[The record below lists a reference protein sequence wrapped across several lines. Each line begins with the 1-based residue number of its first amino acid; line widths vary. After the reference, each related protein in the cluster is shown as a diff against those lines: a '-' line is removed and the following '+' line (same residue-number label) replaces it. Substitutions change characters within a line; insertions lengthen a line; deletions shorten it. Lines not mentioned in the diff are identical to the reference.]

1 MHKQVVRGML
11 GGGDDGE
18 NQMSNCFG
26 ATDARNER
34 TRVRVSCNLRLSHH
48 RIQHRCGLI
57 KGGGGRSRGRTII
70 AVGEKRATRG
80 LPTGSG

>member
-48 RIQHRCGLI
+48 RI
-57 KGGGGRSRGRTII
+57 
-70 AVGEKRATRG
+70 
-80 LPTGSG
+80 

>member
-1 MHKQVVRGML
+1 MGRQALSLVSVSGLMHKQVVRGML

-48 RIQHRCGLI
+48 RI
-57 KGGGGRSRGRTII
+57 
-70 AVGEKRATRG
+70 
-80 LPTGSG
+80 